1 MAGLIDKH
9 NITLGKMAVLL
20 VLHDATAEQELRQV
34 GNSLGWRIHKGRV
47 GSMDSAK
54 IFAAVETAAK
64 REGLINEQYREEHA
78 LYHSILEAYSGI
90 CRGQTGLGNVMRSA
104 GLLFS
109 IVRGTRLPGSTDDGE
124 WVAVALYGSMGA
136 PIKGYEHEVLG
147 LGINPV

>member
-1 MAGLIDKH
+1 MKPTE
-9 NITLGKMAVLL
+9 NISLGKMAVFL
-20 VLHDATAEQELRQV
+20 VLHSGEAEEAMQK
-34 GNSLGWRIHKGRV
+34 LGRECGYKLVKGRV

-64 REGLINEQYREEHA
+64 REGLINDQYREEHA
-78 LYHSILEAYSGI
+78 LYHCILEAYHGI
-90 CRGQTGLGNVMRSA
+90 CRGQTGLGNIMRSA

-109 IVRGTRLPGSTDDGE
+109 IVRGSRIPGDEGDGA

-147 LGINPV
+147 LGLNPV

>member
-1 MAGLIDKH
+1 MTKQEQ
-9 NITLGKMAVLL
+9 TVSLGKMAVFL
-20 VLHDATAEQELRQV
+20 VLHSGQAEDKMMAIGQDSGFRLY
-34 GNSLGWRIHKGRV
+34 KGKV

-64 REGLINEQYREEHA
+64 REGLINSQYREEHA
-78 LYHSILEAYSGI
+78 LYHSILEAYHGI
-90 CRGQTGLGNVMRSA
+90 CRGQTGLGNIMRSA

-109 IVRGTRLPGSTDDGE
+109 IVRGPRIPGDADDGD